1 MRFILALMMLMA
13 TTTMM
18 PFGNAQGIA
27 VGDSAEKDVQLPE
40 GALTE
45 KAKSAYND
53 GRYNEAARLFRE
65 LAIRWPLNAKVY
77 QTLARSY
84 SWASEPAK
92 AIIAYR
98 HAQQLGLPK
107 GEQEKIKAE
116 LDLLIRRV
124 KKVPPKETSPKV
136 IKAYE
141 ALAVRAK
148 SGRFNGREGAIGGL
162 SDLLE
167 TTEVSPRVGRLRA
180 TILTELRRHSNDGI
194 TRWWRPEAVSKK
206 ETLLEISAAWD
217 ALGATIV
224 LGAAD
229 KILAQKVSGLNHL
242 AHGEFVEAI
251 KIMGAVATDDVRI
264 RFALSIALI
273 RAGRFVE
280 AQDLLQALARG
291 DADPRVHLLRGFV
304 AQELKKTDAVDAFM
318 MALENE
324 DSP

>member
-1 MRFILALMMLMA
+1 M
-13 TTTMM
+13 T
-18 PFGNAQGIA
+18 
-27 VGDSAEKDVQLPE
+27 
-40 GALTE
+40 
-45 KAKSAYND
+45 
-53 GRYNEAARLFRE
+53 
-65 LAIRWPLNAKVY
+65 
-77 QTLARSY
+77 
-84 SWASEPAK
+84 
-92 AIIAYR
+92 
-98 HAQQLGLPK
+98 
-107 GEQEKIKAE
+107 
-116 LDLLIRRV
+116 
-124 KKVPPKETSPKV
+124 
-136 IKAYE
+136 
-141 ALAVRAK
+141 VRAK

-194 TRWWRPEAVSKK
+194 TRWWRPQAVTKK

-217 ALGATIV
+217 ALGDTIT
-224 LGAAD
+224 LTAAD

>member
-1 MRFILALMMLMA
+1 MI
-13 TTTMM
+13 TS
-18 PFGNAQGIA
+18 
-27 VGDSAEKDVQLPE
+27 GDSAEKDVQLPA

-107 GEQEKIKAE
+107 VEQEKIKAE

-136 IKAYE
+136 VKAYE

-162 SDLLE
+162 ADLLKQQR
-167 TTEVSPRVGRLRA
+167 S
-180 TILTELRRHSNDGI
+180 RR
-194 TRWWRPEAVSKK
+194 E
-206 ETLLEISAAWD
+206 
-217 ALGATIV
+217 
-224 LGAAD
+224 
-229 KILAQKVSGLNHL
+229 
-242 AHGEFVEAI
+242 
-251 KIMGAVATDDVRI
+251 
-264 RFALSIALI
+264 
-273 RAGRFVE
+273 
-280 AQDLLQALARG
+280 
-291 DADPRVHLLRGFV
+291 
-304 AQELKKTDAVDAFM
+304 
-318 MALENE
+318 
-324 DSP
+324 